1 MHPPED
7 DPLKTSLKISLVTA
21 AATMLTINVARAE
34 TLVMQSIYPSSLPLL
49 GDSGLR
55 LTEQVSGLTGGE
67 LEIEFNEPN
76 AIVGGNEMWDAI
88 STGAVDAGWY
98 SPGFA
103 EAVIPSASIFTAV
116 PFGPDVRAYTAW
128 WYHGGGEELW
138 AEISAPYDIHSE
150 LCSVL
155 VPEASGWFA
164 EEINAPADLDGVKM
178 RIFGLGASVMQKL
191 GVEAQSMPVADTLTG
206 LRLGTIDAAEVSFPL
221 IDQAVGMNE
230 YASHYYFPGWH
241 QQTSLITFIVNQ
253 DVWDGLEDQE
263 RLAIETAC
271 AANVTLTM
279 AEGEAKQ
286 LEPLEQLRDAGVTVH
301 RWNDEMMDAFRGAW
315 DEVVTERSKDD
326 PDFKRAYESLS
337 AFRAGFQE
345 WADLAYTQ

>member
-1 MHPPED
+1 M
-7 DPLKTSLKISLVTA
+7 KTFALA
-21 AATMLTINVARAE
+21 AAAALSLSAAAQAE
-34 TLVMQSIYPSSLPLL
+34 TLVMQSVYPSSLPLL
-49 GDSGLR
+49 GDSGIR
-55 LTEQVSGLTGGE
+55 LTEQVEALTGGD
-67 LEIEFNEPN
+67 LKIEFNEPG

-103 EAVIPSASIFTAV
+103 QGIIPSAAIFTAV

-128 WYHGGGEELW
+128 WYYGGGNELW
-138 AEISAPYDIHSE
+138 ADITAKYNIHTE
-150 LCSVL
+150 LCAIL

-164 EEINAPADLDGVKM
+164 KEINKPEDLQGIKM
-178 RIFGLGASVMQKL
+178 RVFGLGAAVMGKL

-221 IDQAVGMNE
+221 IDKAVGMNE

-253 DVWDGLEDQE
+253 DVWDGLSDQQ
-263 RLAIETAC
+263 RTVIQTAC
-271 AANVTLTM
+271 QANVALTA

-286 LEPLEQLRDAGVTVH
+286 LQPLEDLKAAGVQVH
-301 RWNDEMMDAFRGAW
+301 QWNDAMMTAFSQSW
-315 DEVVTERSKDD
+315 DEVVVEQSEAD
-326 PDFKRAYESLS
+326 PDFKRAWESLS
-337 AFRAGFQE
+337 EFRKNFQT
-345 WADLAYTQ
+345 WSDLAYLK